1 MSNNPK
7 VPGRAYPDDAR
18 GTETIPDLV
27 RNLANDMSTLF
38 SKELSLA
45 KAEVRQAASDAQ
57 KAIAAMAGGAALA
70 LAGVI
75 FVLLA
80 VTLLIA
86 NALPLWVSSLVVG
99 VVALFVG
106 YVMVKA
112 ARPVPTIERV
122 QSDWN
127 RKQIKPVRG
136 WNGLLAR

>member
-1 MSNNPK
+1 MFLVSSSRSM
-7 VPGRAYPDDAR
+7 VSSVGCRGATTGRSMGLRD
-18 GTETIPDLV
+18 
-27 RNLANDMSTLF
+27 
-38 SKELSLA
+38 
-45 KAEVRQAASDAQ
+45 
-57 KAIAAMAGGAALA
+57 AMAGGAALA

-112 ARPVPTIERV
+112 AQKRVSPAAFVPGRAADSVKKDAET
-122 QSDWN
+122 
-127 RKQIKPVRG
+127 
-136 WNGLLAR
+136 ARRAMQ

>member
-57 KAIAAMAGGAALA
+57 KAIAAMAGGAARA

-86 NALPLWVSSLVVG
+86 NALPLWVSSLIVG

-112 ARPVPTIERV
+112 AQKRVSPAAFVPGRAADSVKKDAE
-122 QSDWN
+122 S
-127 RKQIKPVRG
+127 
-136 WNGLLAR
+136 ARRAMQ